1 MKFKNPVLR
10 GMYPDPSM
18 CVANGKYYMVCSTF
32 QYFPGVPLFESEDLI
47 NWKQI
52 GHVLTR
58 KSQLLTEKNN
68 TGAGIYAPTIRYDN
82 GRFYMVV
89 TNVSN
94 IGNFYVYTDD
104 IYGEWSDPIIVEQ
117 NGIDPSLFFDD
128 DGKVYFISNGNDSEG
143 RGFIQMSQIDI
154 ETGKKITENE
164 PLWYGTGGRYIEA
177 PHMYKFGEYYY
188 LLNAEG
194 GTEYGH
200 MVNYAR
206 SKNIRG
212 PFEPC
217 PLNPVLTNRNLGGYQ
232 LQGAGHGDIV
242 QAADGTWWFC
252 HLAFRQIDRYMPFHH
267 LGRETCIEPVVWK
280 DGWFYIG
287 TPVQKEC
294 VCGAQ
299 VANGYN
305 QKQGYGNALLEVE
318 CPSEHK
324 FAPQNFSYTKTF
336 ASLALDKDWCYLC
349 NPTPQ
354 NYSFKK
360 DSFELTACDLTI
372 DTPEGSPTFIGVR
385 QCEFEEKTECTVE
398 LFAEGENGT
407 AVSGTDSFAQGGISV
422 YMDPNHHYDVYVCCK
437 DGKFYAECKIT
448 IGQARQVLKS
458 IPLESARA
466 TFVIESGPYNYSFY
480 IKKSASATGSASSET
495 AASSTEQK
503 VLLGQS
509 DTRYL
514 SSEVACGFT
523 GVFTGLYVQKSV
535 ATAGTRDIGATG
547 TNVAANVKAKFTNLS
562 ISHKEE

>member
-18 CVANGKYYMVCSTF
+18 CAANGKYYMVCSTF
-32 QYFPGVPLFESEDLI
+32 QYFPGIPLFESEDLI

-68 TGAGIYAPTIRYDN
+68 TGAGIYAPTIRYNN

-104 IYGEWSDPIIVEQ
+104 IYGEWSDPIKVEQ

-143 RGFIQMSQIDI
+143 RGYIQMSQIDI
-154 ETGKKITENE
+154 KTGKKLSENE

-217 PLNPVLTNRNLGGYQ
+217 PQNPVLTNRNLGGYQ

-242 QAADGTWWFC
+242 QATDGTWWFC
-252 HLAFRQIDRYMPFHH
+252 HLAFRQIDKYMPFHH
-267 LGRETCIEPVVWK
+267 LGRETCMEPVIWK

-287 TPVQKEC
+287 TPVQKEG
-294 VCGAQ
+294 VCGAK
-299 VANGYN
+299 VSNGYN
-305 QKQGYGNALLEVE
+305 QNQGYGNALLEVE
-318 CPSEHK
+318 CPAEHK
-324 FAPQNFSYTKTF
+324 FVPQNFNYTKTF
-336 ASLALDKDWCYLC
+336 ENLSLKNDWCYLC
-349 NPTPQ
+349 NPDMQ

-360 DSFELTACDLTI
+360 DSFELTAGDLTI

-385 QCEFEEKTECTVE
+385 QCEFVEKTECTVE
-398 LFAEGENGT
+398 LFAEDDAETAGKNDEKTAGECGL
-407 AVSGTDSFAQGGISV
+407 SV
-422 YMDPNHHYDVYVCCK
+422 YMDPNHHYDVYVCSK

-448 IGQARQVLKS
+448 IGQAHQILKS
-458 IPLESARA
+458 IPLESGCA
-466 TFVIESGPYNYSFY
+466 TFVIESNPYNYCFFL
-480 IKKSASATGSASSET
+480 KNTATGK
-495 AASSTEQK
+495 TE
-503 VLLGQS
+503 LLGQA

-523 GVFTGLYVQKSV
+523 GVFTGLYVQKVRNASSC
-535 ATAGTRDIGATG
+535 TAGACTS
-547 TNVAANVKAKFTNLS
+547 ANNSSVVKAKFTKLS
-562 ISHKEE
+562 IIHNEE